1 MEIGRANRNWIFG
14 ALFCWILF
22 GANVIKDLIG
32 GECHCQILFGE
43 NAQKCEKNEQINIQR
58 LSNFVSKTIKI
69 LFGKEQKR
77 ENLRKSFAFAS
88 AKYGGVKKSGQEW
101 ARVGKSGEVCPKVG
115 TWTLVPSLTLRASL
129 QDDVR

>member
-1 MEIGRANRNWIFG
+1 MRMSSKN
-14 ALFCWILF
+14 
-22 GANVIKDLIG
+22 
-32 GECHCQILFGE
+32 LFGE
-43 NAQKCEKNEQINIQR
+43 NVIFRSYSVRMRKNAKKIEKIDIQR
-58 LSNFVSKTIKI
+58 RSNFVSKTIKI

-88 AKYGGVKKSGQEW
+88 AKYG
-101 ARVGKSGEVCPKVG
+101 AVGKSEHKWGKVG